1 MRMLLLVIFGL
12 MVASVLGILV
22 KPFTSSNGRDSGA
35 VKNGPIEQ
43 QTLTDQHHLLGC

>member
-22 KPFTSSNGRDSGA
+22 IKPFT
-35 VKNGPIEQ
+35 
-43 QTLTDQHHLLGC
+43 

>member
-12 MVASVLGILV
+12 MIASVLAILV
-22 KPFTSSNGRDSGA
+22 IKPFTSSDGRDSGA

-43 QTLTDQHHLLGC
+43 PEPKP